1 MLRDVIVHM
10 RNEQPLL
17 ADLLFES
24 APTDTVLI
32 CRNLRTTNG
41 EKPAFINWT
50 DSVFA
55 IPLGHVRFVEIP
67 EAAIATLQAERRIRR
82 EERYLRARFGAVYR
96 LDYYDLPAMKA
107 VVKRAAKLLD
117 VPVEVS
123 GIEEIGRRARGTP
136 RVALRLLR
144 RVRDA

>member
-32 CRNLRTTNG
+32 CRNLRATNG

-67 EAAIATLQAERRIRR
+67 EAAIATLQAERAAWA
-82 EERYLRARFGAVYR
+82 EEGMPGGASGGTLLER
-96 LDYYDLPAMKA
+96 LAWIDIGT
-107 VVKRAAKLLD
+107 KRAAGAAEELD
-117 VPVEVS
+117 
-123 GIEEIGRRARGTP
+123 GD
-136 RVALRLLR
+136 LLR

>member
-1 MLRDVIVHM
+1 MLRDVVVHM

-32 CRNLRTTNG
+32 CRNLRATNG
-41 EKPAFINWT
+41 EKPDFINQI

-55 IPLGHVRFVEIP
+55 IPLGHVRFIEIP
-67 EAAIATLQAERRIRR
+67 KASIEA
-82 EERYLRARFGAVYR
+82 LRADRAKRPDEGKVGESSGTLLERLAWLEVGTKREAGAAEE
-96 LDYYDLPAMKA
+96 LDGDL
-107 VVKRAAKLLD
+107 
-117 VPVEVS
+117 
-123 GIEEIGRRARGTP
+123 I
-136 RVALRLLR
+136 R

>member
-24 APTDTVLI
+24 APTDMLLI

-41 EKPAFINWT
+41 EKPDFIDST

-67 EAAIATLQAERRIRR
+67 EAAIKTLQAER
-82 EERYLRARFGAVYR
+82 
-96 LDYYDLPAMKA
+96 
-107 VVKRAAKLLD
+107 AAWAEAGKPGGEPDGTLLD
-117 VPVEVS
+117 RLAWLDVGTKREA
-123 GIEEIGRRARGTP
+123 GAAEELDGD
-136 RVALRLLR
+136 LLR

>member
-24 APTDTVLI
+24 APTDMLLI
-32 CRNLRTTNG
+32 CRHLRTMNG
-41 EKPAFINWT
+41 EKPDFINWT

-55 IPLGHVRFVEIP
+55 IPLGHIRFVEIP
-67 EAAIATLQAERRIRR
+67 EAAIEALQAERVAWA
-82 EERYLRARFGAVYR
+82 EAGKPGGESDGT
-96 LDYYDLPAMKA
+96 
-107 VVKRAAKLLD
+107 LLD
-117 VPVEVS
+117 RLAWLDIGTKREAGVA
-123 GIEEIGRRARGTP
+123 EELDGD
-136 RVALRLLR
+136 LLR

>member
-1 MLRDVIVHM
+1 MFGPALESPMLRDVIVHM

-24 APTDTVLI
+24 APTDMLLI
-32 CRNLRTTNG
+32 CHNLRTMNG

-67 EAAIATLQAERRIRR
+67 AASIETLRAERAARAEAGKPEGESGATLLDRLAWLDIGTKREAGAAE
-82 EERYLRARFGAVYR
+82 E
-96 LDYYDLPAMKA
+96 LDGD
-107 VVKRAAKLLD
+107 
-117 VPVEVS
+117 
-123 GIEEIGRRARGTP
+123 
-136 RVALRLLR
+136 LLR

>member
-24 APTDTVLI
+24 APTDTVLV
-32 CRNLRTTNG
+32 CRNLRTMNG
-41 EKPAFINWT
+41 EKPNFINWT

-67 EAAIATLQAERRIRR
+67 ETSIETLRAERAA
-82 EERYLRARFGAVYR
+82 RADAGKPEGESGGTLLDRLTWLDDGAR
-96 LDYYDLPAMKA
+96 
-107 VVKRAAKLLD
+107 RAAGAAEELD
-117 VPVEVS
+117 
-123 GIEEIGRRARGTP
+123 GD
-136 RVALRLLR
+136 LLR

>member
-67 EAAIATLQAERRIRR
+67 EAAIATLQAERASWAEAGMPGGASGGTLLERLAWIDIGTRR
-82 EERYLRARFGAVYR
+82 EAGAAEE
-96 LDYYDLPAMKA
+96 LDGD
-107 VVKRAAKLLD
+107 
-117 VPVEVS
+117 
-123 GIEEIGRRARGTP
+123 
-136 RVALRLLR
+136 LLR

>member
-24 APTDTVLI
+24 APGDTVLI
-32 CRNLRTTNG
+32 CRNLRATNG
-41 EKPAFINWT
+41 EKPDFINHI

-67 EAAIATLQAERRIRR
+67 DAAIEELRIERAARIEAGQAADEPTGSLLDRLAWLDAGKRR
-82 EERYLRARFGAVYR
+82 EAGAAEE
-96 LDYYDLPAMKA
+96 LDGDL
-107 VVKRAAKLLD
+107 
-117 VPVEVS
+117 
-123 GIEEIGRRARGTP
+123 I
-136 RVALRLLR
+136 R

>member
-1 MLRDVIVHM
+1 MLRDVVVHM

-41 EKPAFINWT
+41 EKPDFINES

-67 EAAIATLQAERRIRR
+67 KASIEA
-82 EERYLRARFGAVYR
+82 LRADRAKRPEEG
-96 LDYYDLPAMKA
+96 KA
-107 VVKRAAKLLD
+107 EGESSGTLLD
-117 VPVEVS
+117 RLAWLD
-123 GIEEIGRRARGTP
+123 IGTKREAG
-136 RVALRLLR
+136 AADELDGDLIR

>member
-55 IPLGHVRFVEIP
+55 IPLSHVRFVEIP
-67 EAAIATLQAERRIRR
+67 EAAIATLQAERAARAEAGMPGGASGGTLLERLAWIDIGTKR
-82 EERYLRARFGAVYR
+82 EAGAAEE
-96 LDYYDLPAMKA
+96 LDGD
-107 VVKRAAKLLD
+107 
-117 VPVEVS
+117 
-123 GIEEIGRRARGTP
+123 
-136 RVALRLLR
+136 LLR